1 MTVTL
6 FATILTI
13 GAMVNALLTEAIKKM
28 YENDHKEYSANVVAL
43 ADAIIVGGLGTAAV
57 YMLLGIP
64 WTVNNIICLLIMT
77 VAVCAGA
84 ELRAQTAEEL
94 LSRADS
100 IVDVAKNES
109 DKEIAASLFN
119 QAAYRYLSAEA
130 YEKAITYAEKSLI
143 NARQCDRKDII
154 YDDNLLLARTNTK
167 IDEAELALYYY
178 IAANSA

>member
-28 YENDHKEYSANVVAL
+28 YENDKKEYSANVVAL

-77 VAVCAGA
+77 VAVWVASMVGYDKVLQLA
-84 ELRAQTAEEL
+84 KQVEAITPIVKQAEE
-94 LSRADS
+94 S
-100 IVDVAKNES
+100 E
-109 DKEIAASLFN
+109 DKE
-119 QAAYRYLSAEA
+119 
-130 YEKAITYAEKSLI
+130 K
-143 NARQCDRKDII
+143 
-154 YDDNLLLARTNTK
+154 
-167 IDEAELALYYY
+167 
-178 IAANSA
+178 

>member
-28 YENDHKEYSANVVAL
+28 YENDKKEYSANVVAL

-77 VAVCAGA
+77 VAVW
-84 ELRAQTAEEL
+84 
-94 LSRADS
+94 
-100 IVDVAKNES
+100 VAS
-109 DKEIAASLFN
+109 MVGYDKVLQLAKQVE
-119 QAAYRYLSAEA
+119 
-130 YEKAITYAEKSLI
+130 AITPIVKHTDESEGKEK
-143 NARQCDRKDII
+143 
-154 YDDNLLLARTNTK
+154 
-167 IDEAELALYYY
+167 
-178 IAANSA
+178 

>member
-28 YENDHKEYSANVVAL
+28 YENDNKEYSANVVAL

-77 VAVCAGA
+77 VAVW
-84 ELRAQTAEEL
+84 
-94 LSRADS
+94 
-100 IVDVAKNES
+100 VAS
-109 DKEIAASLFN
+109 MVGYDKVLQLAKQVE
-119 QAAYRYLSAEA
+119 
-130 YEKAITYAEKSLI
+130 AITPIVKQADESEGKEK
-143 NARQCDRKDII
+143 
-154 YDDNLLLARTNTK
+154 
-167 IDEAELALYYY
+167 
-178 IAANSA
+178 

>member
-28 YENDHKEYSANVVAL
+28 YENDKKEYSANVVAL

-77 VAVCAGA
+77 VAVWVASMVGYDKVLQLA
-84 ELRAQTAEEL
+84 KQVEAITPIVKQ
-94 LSRADS
+94 AD
-100 IVDVAKNES
+100 ES
-109 DKEIAASLFN
+109 EDKE
-119 QAAYRYLSAEA
+119 
-130 YEKAITYAEKSLI
+130 K
-143 NARQCDRKDII
+143 
-154 YDDNLLLARTNTK
+154 
-167 IDEAELALYYY
+167 
-178 IAANSA
+178 

>member
-28 YENDHKEYSANVVAL
+28 YENDKKEYSANVVAL

-77 VAVCAGA
+77 VAVW
-84 ELRAQTAEEL
+84 
-94 LSRADS
+94 
-100 IVDVAKNES
+100 VAS
-109 DKEIAASLFN
+109 MVGYDKVLQLAKQVE
-119 QAAYRYLSAEA
+119 
-130 YEKAITYAEKSLI
+130 AITPIVKQTDESEGKEK
-143 NARQCDRKDII
+143 
-154 YDDNLLLARTNTK
+154 
-167 IDEAELALYYY
+167 
-178 IAANSA
+178 

>member
-57 YMLLGIP
+57 YMLLGIT

-77 VAVCAGA
+77 VAVW
-84 ELRAQTAEEL
+84 
-94 LSRADS
+94 
-100 IVDVAKNES
+100 VAS
-109 DKEIAASLFN
+109 MVGYDKVLQLAKQVE
-119 QAAYRYLSAEA
+119 
-130 YEKAITYAEKSLI
+130 AITPIVKQADESEGKEK
-143 NARQCDRKDII
+143 
-154 YDDNLLLARTNTK
+154 
-167 IDEAELALYYY
+167 
-178 IAANSA
+178 

>member
-77 VAVCAGA
+77 VAVW
-84 ELRAQTAEEL
+84 
-94 LSRADS
+94 
-100 IVDVAKNES
+100 VAS
-109 DKEIAASLFN
+109 MVGYDKVLQLAKQVE
-119 QAAYRYLSAEA
+119 
-130 YEKAITYAEKSLI
+130 AITPIVKQADESEGKEK
-143 NARQCDRKDII
+143 
-154 YDDNLLLARTNTK
+154 
-167 IDEAELALYYY
+167 
-178 IAANSA
+178 

>member
-28 YENDHKEYSANVVAL
+28 YENDKKEYSANVVAL

-77 VAVCAGA
+77 VAVW
-84 ELRAQTAEEL
+84 
-94 LSRADS
+94 
-100 IVDVAKNES
+100 VAS
-109 DKEIAASLFN
+109 MVGYDKVLQLAKQVE
-119 QAAYRYLSAEA
+119 
-130 YEKAITYAEKSLI
+130 AITPIVKQADESEGKEK
-143 NARQCDRKDII
+143 
-154 YDDNLLLARTNTK
+154 
-167 IDEAELALYYY
+167 
-178 IAANSA
+178 